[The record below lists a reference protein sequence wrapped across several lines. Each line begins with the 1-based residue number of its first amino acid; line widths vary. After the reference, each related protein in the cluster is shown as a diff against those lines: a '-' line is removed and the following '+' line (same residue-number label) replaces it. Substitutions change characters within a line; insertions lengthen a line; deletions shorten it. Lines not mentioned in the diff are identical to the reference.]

1 MWEPNIKFDNNNN
14 NNNNNNVGGLV
25 GDCGARAV
33 SRKTPIF
40 FINIVCDFLKYACT
54 QNLS

>member
-33 SRKTPIF
+33 SRTTPIF
-40 FINIVCDFLKYACT
+40 FR
-54 QNLS
+54 